1 MPVWTTQVDEA
12 ASNVQVVMQKS
23 EEDDRDDLASG
34 AGGKYRYLFPQ
45 VQDNNSDKIT
55 DVQLYRSEDSLDSD
69 ALADM
74 GFQGMS
80 SDINE
85 DRDGDYLYLLWKTI
99 DVDATTVR
107 V

>member
-1 MPVWTTQVDEA
+1 M
-12 ASNVQVVMQKS
+12 QVVIQKS
-23 EEDDRDDLASG
+23 EEEGRDDLASG

-45 VQDNNSDKIT
+45 PQENNSDKIT
-55 DVQLYRSEDSLDSD
+55 DVQLFRSDSHLHSD
-69 ALADM
+69 ELADM

-85 DRDGDYLYLLWKTI
+85 DRDGDYLYLVWKTI

>member
-1 MPVWTTQVDEA
+1 M
-12 ASNVQVVMQKS
+12 S
-23 EEDDRDDLASG
+23 
-34 AGGKYRYLFPQ
+34 
-45 VQDNNSDKIT
+45 
-55 DVQLYRSEDSLDSD
+55 SD

-80 SDINE
+80 TDINE
-85 DRDGDYLYLLWKTI
+85 DRDGDYLYLVWKTI